1 MAVRLT
7 LKQRGEPGEE
17 AHGQEFV
24 LVEEVVTIGRDRAC
38 HVVLSQSSVSRKHA
52 RITLDGA
59 LHFIEDLG
67 GACGTRLNGTALPA
81 GEKHLLRNGDTIAI
95 AQFDLMFER
104 LSELAFA
111 SDEPT
116 SKIARVAVKR
126 VLGDL
131 GGGTGPYF
139 RIMNGLLEGQR
150 IGIPDAREIVIGRE
164 EGVEITL
171 EDDLVSRRHAKVRRD
186 WSGTHVEDL
195 GSRNG
200 VRVNQERITR
210 KTLADRDEVEIGRVR
225 LLYVDP
231 AELGESSVVPTAETP
246 RSNGVNAQT
255 RDVACD
261 VPGTPPLDSAAGRN
275 APSPIAAPPKASP
288 REEFPLGDA
297 SGSGLSELKRFV
309 PLAVACAVATLT
321 LVFLVLV
328 LAGA

>member
-1 MAVRLT
+1 MVVRLT
-7 LKQRGEPGEE
+7 LKQRGEHGRV
-17 AHGQEFV
+17 ARGQEFI
-24 LVEEVVTIGRDRAC
+24 LREEVVTIGRDCSC

-52 RITLDGA
+52 RITRDGA

-67 GACGTRLNGTALPA
+67 TACGTLLNGTALPA

-116 SKIARVAVKR
+116 SKIARIAVR
-126 VLGDL
+126 QVLGEL
-131 GGGTGPYF
+131 GAGTDPYF
-139 RIMNGLLEGQR
+139 RVMNGLLEGQR
-150 IGIPDAREIVIGRE
+150 IGIPDAQEIVIGRE
-164 EGVEITL
+164 QGVEIAL

-186 WSGTHVEDL
+186 WSGTHLEDL

-200 VRVNQERITR
+200 VRVNQQRITTR

-231 AELGESSVVPTAETP
+231 DELGEPSVVSIAERP
-246 RSNGVNAQT
+246 RSNGVNAQ
-255 RDVACD
+255 APD
-261 VPGTPPLDSAAGRN
+261 VPGDVPAPPLESAAGPD
-275 APSPIAAPPKASP
+275 APSPLAAPPKAST
-288 REEFPLGDA
+288 REEFPPSNA
-297 SGSGLSELKRFV
+297 SGSGVSELKPIV
-309 PLAVACAVATLT
+309 ALAVACGVAMVT
-321 LVFLVLV
+321 LVLLVLV